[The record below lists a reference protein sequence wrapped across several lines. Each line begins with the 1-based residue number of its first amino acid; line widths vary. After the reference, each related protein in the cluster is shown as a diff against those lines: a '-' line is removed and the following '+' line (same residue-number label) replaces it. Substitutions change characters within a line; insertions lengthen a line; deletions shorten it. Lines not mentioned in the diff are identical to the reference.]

1 MGSIP
6 RLNTPCYF
14 LFDYRGHRSLKKPYS
29 TIAVKANS
37 LQEED
42 YNLYLLKQ
50 ELYRIIIQCLVYV
63 LDMSY
68 SILQTL
74 ELVQQNSKH
83 KISTLLIFRHIDG
96 NMIIIY

>member
-1 MGSIP
+1 MVLLAGKINI
-6 RLNTPCYF
+6 L
-14 LFDYRGHRSLKKPYS
+14 
-29 TIAVKANS
+29 KANS

-50 ELYRIIIQCLVYV
+50 ELYSYRIVIQCLVYV

-83 KISTLLIFRHIDG
+83 KISTLLIVRHIDG